1 MWMRLVELAAQR
13 VKEVRRPPDEASRGL
28 AMLYGAML
36 NCRAAFVRFKL
47 HQTDQ
52 AFAGF
57 AFSIDGMIST
67 LHNLNPSLGLLD
79 AKLVELLQDYALGE
93 SRTTLLNRP
102 HELVRLQIKVLRAV
116 IDEEFAAADIEPEIL
131 GEFDDALV
139 LLTELIRSQFT
150 LEEFTQPPRRSTAD
164 SIERHAPLARR
175 TRDSGYSA

>member
-13 VKEVRRPPDEASRGL
+13 CKEVRRPQDEAARGL

-47 HQTDQ
+47 HQTDR
-52 AFAGF
+52 AFSGF
-57 AFSIDGMIST
+57 AFSIDGLIST

-79 AKLVELLQDYALGE
+79 PKLVELLQDYALGE

-116 IDEEFAAADIEPEIL
+116 IDEEFAAADIDPEIL

-139 LLTELIRSQFT
+139 MLADLIRSQFT
-150 LEEFTQPPRRSTAD
+150 LDDFVQPPARSTAD
-164 SIERHAPLARR
+164 SLERHAPIARR
-175 TRDSGYSA
+175 PREDGFSA